1 MASPTHAPC
10 AGWGKAC
17 SSSAKMG
24 KTRPCPAGQ
33 CPAYWARACCPL
45 GRTKLSALPMS
56 RVIMNRQLSHRGRR
70 TAADI
75 PAALTADAALV
86 SAAAAAAAAE
96 LAAAAAAAA
105 VSCLSQARLQLEETL
120 Q

>member
-1 MASPTHAPC
+1 
-10 AGWGKAC
+10 
-17 SSSAKMG
+17 
-24 KTRPCPAGQ
+24 
-33 CPAYWARACCPL
+33 
-45 GRTKLSALPMS
+45 MS

-86 SAAAAAAAAE
+86 SAAAAAAAE
-96 LAAAAAAAA
+96 LAAAAAAA